1 MKTVI
6 MYALAVVG
14 CTVIVAGTHAWV
26 TGTLSTH
33 DVLTAVAMLLP
44 VAAYLILMKA

>member
-1 MKTVI
+1 MKTAM
-6 MYALAVVG
+6 MYAFAVVG
-14 CTVIVAGTHAWV
+14 CTAIVAGTHAWV

-44 VAAYLILMKA
+44 VAAYLILIRA